1 MGPIDSHMD
10 VVEQTNALSL
20 GDTLAKN
27 PISPSLVEG
36 AVYHLI
42 AHGFMAGSFY
52 ICIIDQSNLVCE
64 VRPYWIHPVV
74 PVSNQSDST
83 SRITQHRLPKEF
95 TEYCLVA

>member
-1 MGPIDSHMD
+1 MRGVGPTDSSVD

-52 ICIIDQSNLVCE
+52 ICIINQGSLVCE
-64 VRPYWIHPVV
+64 VRLDWIHLVLPI
-74 PVSNQSDST
+74 SN
-83 SRITQHRLPKEF
+83 
-95 TEYCLVA
+95 